1 MQWNFLTAKVSFENC
16 NGFVM
21 VWSKFL
27 QIPANFSQSGGKG
40 KALDNKELF
49 LNIKGLE
56 KTVKMTVY

>member
-1 MQWNFLTAKVSFENC
+1 MTAKMSFENC
-16 NGFVM
+16 NDFVM

-27 QIPANFSQSGGKG
+27 QIPANSSQPGKKR

-49 LNIKGLE
+49 LKIKGLE